1 MPCCAVERVL
11 DLESGAT
18 TQRLTLTPTGVNSML
33 ITISMSFHICI
44 QKIKD
49 LDQIICHSAPKMA
62 VIPGKKKK
70 GINKE
75 KRNEKEREEYRKVG
89 TKELF

>member
-18 TQRLTLTPTGVNSML
+18 AQRLTLTPTGGNSML
-33 ITISMSFHICI
+33 ITISMSFHVCI

-62 VIPGKKKK
+62 VIPGKKKR
-70 GINKE
+70 NKQRE
-75 KRNEKEREEYRKVG
+75 KK
-89 TKELF
+89 

>member
-1 MPCCAVERVL
+1 MQCCAVERVL

-18 TQRLTLTPTGVNSML
+18 AQRLTLTPTGGNSML
-33 ITISMSFHICI
+33 ITISMSFHVCI

-49 LDQIICHSAPKMA
+49 LDQIICHSALKLV

-75 KRNEKEREEYRKVG
+75 KRNEKEKNTGR
-89 TKELF
+89 